1 MQAVEYFLQRVEDAD
16 QTLAD
21 YGQMAYDTGL
31 SLHDFSETVNSVL
44 DVQRSWRRFFQ
55 KSWDVARSWKRLAPA
70 HSHLP
75 VPVVVL
81 LAMQSVAALW
91 GWHDLCACLGLA
103 FLGLLRPGELLQLA
117 RRDLVLSAQALHPR
131 DRLYVNIPRSK
142 TSSRGARHST

>member
-1 MQAVEYFLQRVEDAD
+1 MQVVEYFLQRVEDAD
-16 QTLAD
+16 QTPD

-81 LAMQSVAALW
+81 LAMQSVAAA
-91 GWHDLCACLGLA
+91 GRSGDGVVASGSS
-103 FLGLLRPGELLQLA
+103 
-117 RRDLVLSAQALHPR
+117 VLS
-131 DRLYVNIPRSK
+131 K
-142 TSSRGARHST
+142 